1 MAEAMTNELIN
12 AIAEKSA
19 AEIERVL
26 AAANAYRDE
35 KLATAAANADEEAA
49 RIAKAAKAKAED
61 IAVKRA
67 TAARMERGKM
77 LLSAKRRAISAVYD
91 GLREEMKGLGKSDVL
106 ALIDATVSRYGESGQ
121 TVILSRDLP
130 VTEKEVAELAA
141 VKSAKIKAATSET
154 LSEGFV
160 LSGENF
166 DLDFTY
172 DAIAAGMRERT
183 EKEVAD
189 KLFGEDK

>member
-1 MAEAMTNELIN
+1 MTNELIN

-35 KLATAAANADEEAA
+35 KLATAVANADEEAA

-121 TVILSRDLP
+121 TVILSRGLP

-141 VKSAKIKAATSET
+141 VKNAKIKVATSET

-160 LSGENF
+160 LSGESF

>member
-1 MAEAMTNELIN
+1 MTNELIN

-19 AEIERVL
+19 AEIERIL

-35 KLATAAANADEEAA
+35 KLATAVANADEEAA

-91 GLREEMKGLGKSDVL
+91 ELREEMKGLGKSDVL
-106 ALIDATVSRYGESGQ
+106 ALIGATVSRYGESGQ

-154 LSEGFV
+154 LSEGFCCRAKT
-160 LSGENF
+160 LTS
-166 DLDFTY
+166 TSPTTQSRQ
-172 DAIAAGMRERT
+172 A
-183 EKEVAD
+183 
-189 KLFGEDK
+189 

>member
-1 MAEAMTNELIN
+1 
-12 AIAEKSA
+12 
-19 AEIERVL
+19 
-26 AAANAYRDE
+26 
-35 KLATAAANADEEAA
+35 
-49 RIAKAAKAKAED
+49 
-61 IAVKRA
+61 
-67 TAARMERGKM
+67 M

-106 ALIDATVSRYGESGQ
+106 ALIGATVSRYGESGQ

-172 DAIAAGMRERT
+172 DAIAACMRERT

>member
-1 MAEAMTNELIN
+1 MTNELIN

-19 AEIERVL
+19 AEIEKVL
-26 AAANAYRDE
+26 AATNAYRDE
-35 KLATAAANADEEAA
+35 KLATAVANADEEAA

-106 ALIDATVSRYGESGQ
+106 ALIGATVSRYGESGQ
-121 TVILSRDLP
+121 TVILSRGLP

-141 VKSAKIKAATSET
+141 VKNAKIKAATSET

-160 LSGENF
+160 LSGESF

>member
-35 KLATAAANADEEAA
+35 KLATAMANADEEAA
-49 RIAKAAKAKAED
+49 RIAKAAKAKADD

-121 TVILSRDLP
+121 TVILSRGLP

-141 VKSAKIKAATSET
+141 VKSAKIKAATET

>member
-1 MAEAMTNELIN
+1 MTNELIN

-106 ALIDATVSRYGESGQ
+106 ALIGATVSR
-121 TVILSRDLP
+121 TAR
-130 VTEKEVAELAA
+130 
-141 VKSAKIKAATSET
+141 
-154 LSEGFV
+154 
-160 LSGENF
+160 
-166 DLDFTY
+166 
-172 DAIAAGMRERT
+172 
-183 EKEVAD
+183 AD
-189 KLFGEDK
+189 RR

>member
-1 MAEAMTNELIN
+1 MTNELIN

-19 AEIERVL
+19 AEIEKVL

-35 KLATAAANADEEAA
+35 KLATAVANADEEAA

-106 ALIDATVSRYGESGQ
+106 ALIGAAVSRYGESGQ

-141 VKSAKIKAATSET
+141 VKNAKIKVATSET

-160 LSGENF
+160 LSGESF

>member
-1 MAEAMTNELIN
+1 MTNELIN

-35 KLATAAANADEEAA
+35 KLATAVANADEEAA

-106 ALIDATVSRYGESGQ
+106 ALIGAAVSRYGESGQ
-121 TVILSRDLP
+121 TVILSRGLP

-141 VKSAKIKAATSET
+141 VKNAKIKVATSET

-160 LSGENF
+160 LSGESF

>member
-106 ALIDATVSRYGESGQ
+106 ALIGATVSRYGESGQ
-121 TVILSRDLP
+121 TVILSRGLP

>member
-1 MAEAMTNELIN
+1 MTNELIN

-35 KLATAAANADEEAA
+35 KLATAVANADEEAA
-49 RIAKAAKAKAED
+49 RIAKVAKAKAED

-121 TVILSRDLP
+121 TVILSRGLP
-130 VTEKEVAELAA
+130 VTEKEVAELTA
-141 VKSAKIKAATSET
+141 VKNAKIKATTSET

-160 LSGENF
+160 LSGESF

>member
-1 MAEAMTNELIN
+1 MAEAM
-12 AIAEKSA
+12 
-19 AEIERVL
+19 
-26 AAANAYRDE
+26 
-35 KLATAAANADEEAA
+35 TAAANADEEAA

-106 ALIDATVSRYGESGQ
+106 ALIGATVSRYGESGQ
-121 TVILSRDLP
+121 TVILSRGLP

-154 LSEGFV
+154 LSEGFL